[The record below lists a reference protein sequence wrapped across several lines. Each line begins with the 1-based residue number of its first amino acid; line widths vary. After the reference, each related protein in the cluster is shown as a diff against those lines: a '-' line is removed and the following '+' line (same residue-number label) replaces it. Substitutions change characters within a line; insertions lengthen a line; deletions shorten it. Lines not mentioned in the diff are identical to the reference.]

1 MKKKVLSLALV
12 AGMMGTMLAP
22 ATAYAALEDYEIVTT
37 AEDNKVILDCDML
50 YYSDDMYCMSILA
63 QADAAGWIDFLG
75 VTSDGGNTLC
85 APGTNAILRQLEMIE
100 RTDIPVYI
108 GTDVPIMGFRD
119 LAQDKPVTGGFTWT
133 GGYRSLENYTSPQN
147 YHDLG
152 ALLDEK

>member
-63 QADAAGWIDFLG
+63 QVGLTFL
-75 VTSDGGNTLC
+75 
-85 APGTNAILRQLEMIE
+85 
-100 RTDIPVYI
+100 
-108 GTDVPIMGFRD
+108 
-119 LAQDKPVTGGFTWT
+119 
-133 GGYRSLENYTSPQN
+133 
-147 YHDLG
+147 
-152 ALLDEK
+152 ALLL

>member
-75 VTSDGGNTLC
+75 VTAVGGNEIVSV
-85 APGTNAILRQLEMIE
+85 GTNAILRQLEMIE
-100 RTDIPVYI
+100 RTDIPV
-108 GTDVPIMGFRD
+108 
-119 LAQDKPVTGGFTWT
+119 
-133 GGYRSLENYTSPQN
+133 
-147 YHDLG
+147 
-152 ALLDEK
+152 